1 MDDIYSRFKHLLEDL
16 NQSWLDPVAFSTSV
30 HQAGAPLQNCW
41 GFIDGTARP
50 VARPIR
56 NQRIIYSGHKRLH
69 CLKFQ
74 VGLSVIT
81 CVHIVV
87 YAATLYSTSYMQ
99 SVVAPNG
106 LIANMFGPLP
116 GRRHDAFMLSVSG
129 LLSKLDSL
137 TRQVGSPFVIYGD
150 PAYPISSTIL
160 APYKGSS
167 LTAQQQQF
175 NTEMSR
181 VRVSVEWAFG
191 KVLQYFSY
199 LDFKRSN
206 KILLQ
211 PIGKYYLVATLLIN
225 CHTCLYG
232 SQTSTFF
239 KTSPP
244 SLEDYL
250 S

>member
-1 MDDIYSRFKHLLEDL
+1 MQPPCI
-16 NQSWLDPVAFSTSV
+16 P
-30 HQAGAPLQNCW
+30 
-41 GFIDGTARP
+41 
-50 VARPIR
+50 
-56 NQRIIYSGHKRLH
+56 
-69 CLKFQ
+69 
-74 VGLSVIT
+74 
-81 CVHIVV
+81 
-87 YAATLYSTSYMQ
+87 TSYMQ

-106 LIANMFGPLP
+106 LIAHMFGPLP
-116 GRRHDAFMLSVSG
+116 GRHHDAFMLSVSG

-137 TRQVGSPFVIYGD
+137 TRQAGSPFVIYGD

-175 NTEMSR
+175 NTEMSH
-181 VRVSVEWAFG
+181 VRVSVEWDFG

-211 PIGKYYLVATLLIN
+211 PIGKYYLVVTLLIN

-239 KTSPP
+239 KTFPP